1 MEQTTQT
8 GETLRALA
16 LLGSVA
22 MLASC
27 KPAEPAQPQRIELAS
42 AAPDVMTQS
51 PDTSEAFWS
60 VDEDGQSIDFGNA
73 GELPLMSLACQLDD
87 DPPQLAI
94 IRHAAARPGLTAL
107 FPVIGNGMRSR
118 FLVDAKL
125 SEGEWRW
132 EGTLPANDPMLDV
145 FTGTRDITAT
155 LPGRGM
161 LEIAGSRI
169 PGEFVN
175 WCRTGGLAP
184 QTENE
189 G

>member
-1 MEQTTQT
+1 M
-8 GETLRALA
+8 
-16 LLGSVA
+16 
-22 MLASC
+22 
-27 KPAEPAQPQRIELAS
+27 
-42 AAPDVMTQS
+42 QS

-60 VDEDGQSIDFGNA
+60 VDEDGQAILFGNE
-73 GELPLMSLACQLDD
+73 GEPPLMSIACRLDAN
-87 DPPQLAI
+87 PPQLAI
-94 IRHAAARPGLTAL
+94 IRHAAARPGLSAL

-132 EGTLPANDPMLDV
+132 EGTLPADDPQLDV

-175 WCRTGGLAP
+175 WCRTGGQALQPEA
-184 QTENE
+184 E
-189 G
+189 GGETASE